1 MQHGDDVF
9 SLAFTPDG
17 KSIVSAGAGTFIR
30 VWDVNNG
37 KPLCG
42 LDVPD
47 RLPSVLNSVAIS
59 PDGRVAAAADYR
71 GRFGVVWNLTAGK
84 PLCAWDG
91 PRLGDNLNFLDV
103 GGCVA
108 FSADNRLLATAD
120 ADNQVRLRNQRTGKV
135 VRTLSEATGPIA
147 FSPDGKLLATRRGHE
162 TVIWNV
168 ENGQCT
174 RRFFR
179 EAERPG
185 ALAFSSDSK
194 WLATGYRDGTI
205 LIWDVSNGE
214 ERQRFTRHKH
224 KDEANRGGVNAL
236 AFTAGGK
243 VASASAERIF
253 LWDATS
259 GEVIREFKGHV
270 GEVFAAVVSADGKTL
285 AAAGGDGTIR
295 LWEVATG
302 KAVLPYE
309 GHGREVQA
317 LAFDPSGDTL
327 ASASSDS
334 VCTWNMKD
342 LKLIRQVGI
351 SRFDIGC
358 LVYSNEGKLLL
369 GGDREGACLYDLGNG
384 RELAHLGGRGDSLAV
399 SASGT
404 CLASRQK
411 TGRVRL
417 RQVNGKEA
425 HEFGERREGLGK
437 ATAFCVLSPDG
448 SLVATGAPDEPT
460 KVWRAKGELVH
471 DFNSTGRLAAFSNDS
486 QLLAVAGDEVT
497 VYDMQTG
504 MNRTLRGH
512 RPDVCGITFSG
523 DSRVLA
529 SMDADG
535 EVRVWELATGK
546 VRVSFRDGF
555 QSEHFADQWS
565 GAVHR
570 HCMAMSPDG
579 SLLALAGFDATILLW
594 DVAALA
600 FKSGRSSFS
609 ENEVLRVWDD
619 LAGDATRAYQ
629 GMCRLMQGPAQAV
642 SFLKGRLSPA
652 PQVDPARIAR
662 CIADLDDDSFEVRE
676 RASLRLAEFGDTAE
690 PALRALLQG
699 SPSAESRKRAEKALA
714 AILAEPKAE
723 ALRVLRAIEILEHIG
738 TPDACRLLEELSK
751 GAAEARVTREA
762 RASLDRIAR
771 RGAVAPKKP

>member
-1 MQHGDDVF
+1 MRHGDDVF

-17 KSIVSAGAGTFIR
+17 KSVVSAGASEYVRF
-30 VWDVNNG
+30 WDVNSG
-37 KPLCG
+37 KFVRG
-42 LDVPD
+42 LNVPGSM
-47 RLPSVLNSVAIS
+47 LVYSVSIS
-59 PDGRVAAAADYR
+59 PDGRLAAADTHGGLFAVLNTTDGKLAF
-71 GRFGVVWNLTAGK
+71 GRA
-84 PLCAWDG
+84 G
-91 PRLGDNLNFLDV
+91 PRLRDNFNLAV
-103 GGCVA
+103 WGYVA
-108 FSADNRLLATAD
+108 FSHDGRLLATVD
-120 ADNQVRLRNQRTGKV
+120 NDNQVSLWNPQTGKV
-135 VRTLSEATGPIA
+135 FRTLAGATGPVA
-147 FSPDGKLLATRRGHE
+147 FSPDGKFLATRRGDE

-185 ALAFSSDSK
+185 ALAFSPDSK
-194 WLATGYRDGTI
+194 RLATGYRDGTV
-205 LIWDVSNGE
+205 LIWDVATGE
-214 ERQRFTRHKH
+214 KRREFIRHKH
-224 KDEANRGGVNAL
+224 ADEPSRSGLNAL
-236 AFTAGGK
+236 AFTGDGK
-243 VASASAERIF
+243 VVSASADRIF

-259 GEVIREFKGHV
+259 GEAIRECKGLV
-270 GEVFAAVVSADGKTL
+270 GEVYSAVLSPDGKTL

-302 KAVLPYE
+302 MAVLPYE

-317 LAFDPSGDTL
+317 LAFDPSGQML
-327 ASASSDS
+327 ASASTDS
-334 VCTWNMKD
+334 VCTWNMRD
-342 LKLIRQVGI
+342 LKLIRQIGV

-358 LVYSNEGKLLL
+358 LLYSNDGKLLL
-369 GGDREGACLYDLGNG
+369 GGDREGACLWDVGIG
-384 RELAHLGGRGDSLAV
+384 RELTHLGGRGDSLAI

-411 TGRVRL
+411 TGRVRF
-417 RQVNGKEA
+417 REANGNEV
-425 HEFGERREGLGK
+425 HVFGERREGLGK

-448 SLVATGAPDEPT
+448 TLVATGAFDEPT
-460 KVWRAKGELVH
+460 KVWRAKGELAH
-471 DFNSTGRLAAFSNDS
+471 DFNGTGRLAAFSNDS
-486 QLLAVAGDEVT
+486 NLLAVAGDEVT

-512 RPDVCGITFSG
+512 GPDVCGIAFSG
-523 DSRVLA
+523 DGRVLA

-565 GAVHR
+565 GAFHR

-579 SLLALAGFDATILLW
+579 SLVALAGFDATILLW
-594 DVAALA
+594 DLTALPL
-600 FKSGRSSFS
+600 KSGGQHSSLS
-609 ENEVLRVWDD
+609 ENEVLVWED

-629 GMCRLMQGPAQAV
+629 GMCRLIHSPAQAV
-642 SFLKGRLSPA
+642 TLFAGRVRPA
-652 PQVDPARIAR
+652 PLIDPARIAR
-662 CIADLDDDSFEVRE
+662 CIADLDDDSFDVRE

-738 TPDACRLLEELSK
+738 TPEACRVLEELRK
-751 GAAEARVTREA
+751 GAPEAKVTREA
-762 RASLDRIAR
+762 RASLDRLAGR
-771 RGAVAPKKP
+771 AASATRMRE